1 MVLDGRY
8 TIKIIDDSYILY
20 DADLISDPIL
30 EIFDRDYHSN
40 NDPSLSS
47 DLLEDAGIGRA
58 KVVYFHRDK
67 KNMVLKHYF
76 RGGLVASIVK
86 DLYFG
91 FDIEKTR
98 AFREWRL
105 LKEMQELD
113 LPVPNAVAA
122 HVKKGLFFYQA
133 DLITQKIENTKTLS
147 DVLSEESLNSE
158 QWGRVG
164 VCIKLFHQK
173 NIYHADLNA
182 RNILLDQEGEVYLI
196 DFDNCS
202 IRQDG
207 ASWKMSNLTRLK
219 RSLKKFKKNESNFYF
234 DEQNWSDLVRGYQ

>member
-1 MVLDGRY
+1 MDLDGRY

-20 DADLISDPIL
+20 DADLISDPTL

-40 NDPSLSS
+40 NNPSFSS
-47 DLLEDAGIGRA
+47 DLSEDAGIGRA
-58 KVVYFHRDK
+58 KVVYFYRDN

-76 RGGLVASIVK
+76 RGGLIASIVK

-91 FDIEKTR
+91 FGIEKTR

-105 LKEMQELD
+105 LKEMQKLD

-122 HVKKGLFFYQA
+122 RVKKGLFFYQA

-147 DVLSEESLNSE
+147 DVLSEEDLNSK
-158 QWGRVG
+158 QWGRIG
-164 VCIKLFHQK
+164 ACIKLFHQK

-196 DFDNCS
+196 DFDNSS
-202 IRQDG
+202 IRNDD

-219 RSLKKFKKNESNFYF
+219 RSLNKFKKNESDFYF
-234 DEQNWSDLVRGYQ
+234 DEQSWSDLVRGYQ